1 MQTSDGQPQNP
12 TATAS
17 ATIATSTG
25 AGSVLAVGKEL
36 IAFAGAGVAALLLI

>member
-1 MQTSDGQPQNP
+1 MQTSDGQPQKP
-12 TATAS
+12 TGTAS